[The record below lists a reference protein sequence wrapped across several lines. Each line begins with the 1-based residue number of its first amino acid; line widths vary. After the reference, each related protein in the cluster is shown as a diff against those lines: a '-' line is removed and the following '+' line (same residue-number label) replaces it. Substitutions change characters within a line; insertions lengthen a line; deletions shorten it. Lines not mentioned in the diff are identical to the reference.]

1 MVIRIIRFSL
11 LSALLMSLSIKSISE
26 EQARLSPYDRLNH
39 SVIDDSGQSDVI
51 KVLQNAYVVYDPK
64 GEISLRQQGVEQ
76 AGNYAISTD
85 IGKLDGSVAR
95 STTKQI
101 KNSLPVFIG
110 QSEKTGQQMVLTG
123 NLIVKYSS
131 GFDPFSIAREYPLEH
146 LQTFERINTSFYR
159 ATDPTQLNALA
170 DSVRRRPGVLETT
183 LERLN
188 TGIRP
193 R

>member
-11 LSALLMSLSIKSISE
+11 LSALLMSLSVMSISQ

-39 SVIDDSGQSDVI
+39 SVIDESGQSEVI
-51 KVLQNAYVVYDPK
+51 KVLQNAYVIYDPK
-64 GEISLRQQGVEQ
+64 GEISLRQQSVEQ

-95 STTKQI
+95 SATKQLN
-101 KNSLPVFIG
+101 NSLPVFIG
-110 QSEKTGQQMVLTG
+110 QSEKTGRQVVLTG

-131 GFDPFSIAREYPLEH
+131 GFDPFSIVREYPLEH

-159 ATDPTQLNALA
+159 AIDPTQLNTLA